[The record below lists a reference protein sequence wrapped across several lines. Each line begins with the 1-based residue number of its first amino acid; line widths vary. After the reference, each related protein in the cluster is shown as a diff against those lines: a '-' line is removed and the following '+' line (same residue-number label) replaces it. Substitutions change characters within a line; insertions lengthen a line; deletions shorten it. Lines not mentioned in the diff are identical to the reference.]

1 MQRCSVPVENHPAG
15 IAPKV
20 LRVAIPALLIV
31 LASGLIASGL
41 SNLTK
46 RSQETDLVSLS
57 VRQAEHIKAGFE
69 TDEPDEA
76 ENYVRESLRRRIDV
90 PAIEG
95 AELTGVSIHDAG
107 DGAEIPVLLYRN
119 TNETGDIVLYAYSYA
134 FLDAYGRRFQ
144 LTGDVLERIETEG
157 LFDLRDSGEANVL
170 IWRQRDDIFI
180 AVTASD
186 IEALENRIRASSQPA
201 P

>member
-1 MQRCSVPVENHPAG
+1 M
-15 IAPKV
+15 
-20 LRVAIPALLIV
+20 LRVAVPALLIV
-31 LASGLIASGL
+31 LASGLIASGI

-46 RSQETDLVSLS
+46 RSQEADLVSLS
-57 VRQAEHIKAGFE
+57 VRQAEHIEAGFE

-76 ENYVRESLRRRIDV
+76 ENYVRESLRRRIDI
-90 PAIEG
+90 PAIED

-107 DGAEIPVLLYRN
+107 DGAEIPVFLYRN
-119 TNETGDIVLYAYSYA
+119 TSETGSILLYAYSYA
-134 FLDAYGRRFQ
+134 FLDTHGHRFQ
-144 LTGDVLERIETEG
+144 LTSDVLERIETES

-170 IWRQRDDIFI
+170 IWRERDDIFI
-180 AVTASD
+180 AVTESN